1 MSSTLIVWPHQLFDQ
16 HPGLNAEIDSIV
28 LFEDPL
34 FFGDSQ
40 YPARMH
46 KQKLWLHR
54 ASMARYKALLEQR
67 GYSVSLERHSDQADT
82 IHSLLRNLRSA
93 GCTSV
98 VVVELVDFSAE
109 ARLRTATDSLGL
121 ELTLL
126 DSPGWLNTKGDN
138 QDWSDGRKRWFMAEF
153 YKSQRRRLKVLME
166 ENEPVGGK
174 WSFDEDNRKKVPK
187 KLYPTIPTLEYAPVD
202 HISESARQS
211 VLKDFPDAPG
221 SLERL
226 FYPSSHAEADR
237 WLQSFLEQRFECFG
251 SYEDAIVRG
260 ESWLWHGVLT
270 PLLNTGL
277 LTPRQVLDAALSTAD
292 KKAIPLNSLEG
303 FVRQLIGWREFMRA
317 TYSELGVTMRTSN
330 HWKHERTIP
339 DSFYRGETGIGP
351 VDDTIHRIL
360 ETGYCHHIERLMVL
374 GGFMF
379 LCEFHPDQVYR
390 WFMEMF
396 VDSYD
401 WVMVPNVYA
410 MSQHADGGLIT
421 TKPYFSGSNYIK
433 KMSDWGTG
441 AWAETWDGLYWRF
454 IWKHRQ
460 RLGSNPRWAMMC
472 RTVER
477 MDSKKLEV
485 HLENGETYLRSLE
498 A

>member
-54 ASMARYKALLEQR
+54 ASMTRYKALLEQR
-67 GYSVSLERHSDQADT
+67 GFSVSLERHSDQADT

-98 VVVELVDFSAE
+98 VVAELVDFSAE

-270 PLLNTGL
+270 PMLNTGL
-277 LTPRQVLDAALSTAD
+277 LTPIQVLDAALSTAD

-317 TYSELGVTMRTSN
+317 
-330 HWKHERTIP
+330 
-339 DSFYRGETGIGP
+339 
-351 VDDTIHRIL
+351 
-360 ETGYCHHIERLMVL
+360 
-374 GGFMF
+374 
-379 LCEFHPDQVYR
+379 
-390 WFMEMF
+390 
-396 VDSYD
+396 
-401 WVMVPNVYA
+401 
-410 MSQHADGGLIT
+410 
-421 TKPYFSGSNYIK
+421 
-433 KMSDWGTG
+433 
-441 AWAETWDGLYWRF
+441 
-454 IWKHRQ
+454 
-460 RLGSNPRWAMMC
+460 
-472 RTVER
+472 
-477 MDSKKLEV
+477 
-485 HLENGETYLRSLE
+485 
-498 A
+498 